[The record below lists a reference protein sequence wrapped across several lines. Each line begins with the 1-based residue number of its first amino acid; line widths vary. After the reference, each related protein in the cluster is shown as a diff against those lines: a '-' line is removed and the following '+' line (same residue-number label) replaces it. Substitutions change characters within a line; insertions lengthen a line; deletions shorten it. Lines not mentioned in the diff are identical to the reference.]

1 MSHPVVPTARSA
13 DPPACRRGAP
23 ARGRRG
29 GGFHVIVRFAC
40 HAEQDLMDAAQS
52 AFVLYD
58 GRLTVAELHGL
69 RLPHA
74 ELACLSACE
83 TATGGVNL
91 PDEAMH
97 LAATMQLAGYRH
109 VIATMWSIH
118 DSSAPDVAT
127 DVYTALSHHGNP
139 DPGNAARALHTAVA
153 ALRRDDP
160 TDPLRWAACLHVG
173 P

>member
-1 MSHPVVPTARSA
+1 M
-13 DPPACRRGAP
+13 
-23 ARGRRG
+23 
-29 GGFHVIVRFAC
+29 VRFAC

-74 ELACLSACE
+74 ELAYLSACE

-118 DSSAPDVAT
+118 DCSAPDVAT
-127 DVYTALSHHGNP
+127 RCTPLSATKATRTP
-139 DPGNAARALHTAVA
+139 ATPPVRFT
-153 ALRRDDP
+153 
-160 TDPLRWAACLHVG
+160 PLWPRCVG
-173 P
+173 TTRQTPCAGPPICT